1 MKRIIFMLFVV
12 GTMSGFAQTEVL
24 PADVQIKTAL
34 TAAPD
39 MFKDNAT
46 VLGYGKDGK
55 LTTLREG
62 KNELICLA
70 DDPKVKG
77 IGVACYSV
85 ELEPF
90 MARGRELIA
99 EGKSE
104 KEKREVRQREIE
116 AGNLKMP
123 SEAAAVYVVTAD
135 DEDLDTKTGEL
146 KNSHI
151 RYVLYKPFM
160 TSENTGIPSKPQAP
174 GMPWLMDAGTH
185 RSHIMITPTRN

>member
-1 MKRIIFMLFVV
+1 MKRILFTLFVA
-12 GTMSGFAQTEVL
+12 GTLHGFAQTKVL
-24 PADVQIKTAL
+24 PAEVQIKTAL

-39 MFKDNAT
+39 MFKDDAT
-46 VLGYGKDGK
+46 ILGYDKDGK
-55 LTTLREG
+55 LVTLREG
-62 KNELICLA
+62 KNELVCLA

-77 IGVACYSV
+77 ISVACYSM

-104 KEKREVRQREIE
+104 KEKREIRQQEIE

-123 SEAAAVYVVTAD
+123 KEAAAVYVVTAD

-151 RYVLYKPFM
+151 RYVFYKPFM
-160 TSENTGIPSKPQAP
+160 TSESTGLPSKPQAP

-185 RSHIMITPTRN
+185 RSHIMITPPRN